1 MQGKVY
7 LVQKWDL
14 PISLRFYMSVVDIS
28 WSAWVLPM
36 SDWFKPDESWDLTC
50 VLHIY
55 YPLRPSL
62 FTIVRIYIL
71 FFTLSMATLCSYF
84 CLPSH
89 IWVFESSAPFVL
101 YSLLGIFFKQKG
113 KCMLCFIRKCVG
125 SVWVC
130 YHM

>member
-14 PISLRFYMSVVDIS
+14 PISLRFYMSVVDICDQPGFYQ
-28 WSAWVLPM
+28 WVTDL
-36 SDWFKPDESWDLTC
+36 SPDEDWDLTC

-62 FTIVRIYIL
+62 FPIVRIYML

-84 CLPSH
+84 LFASH

-101 YSLLGIFFKQKG
+101 YSLLEYFQTKRQMHVMFHQKMCR
-113 KCMLCFIRKCVG
+113 KCMSILP
-125 SVWVC
+125 
-130 YHM
+130 